1 MRGRVARL
9 GAAGEQ
15 PVTAGPEDG
24 GRLHRGLSA
33 GSSDAG
39 AAIGATVSCDLT
51 DRLAIEGSGAYLDRG
66 PGADAIA
73 VNASL
78 IVNLT
83 PHAEKS
89 VPYIA
94 AGLGIYRASFD
105 LGHSRFFGAPGS
117 SFGLGYG
124 AGVCAPG
131 AGHGMGPGF
140 GGLNGPC
147 QYGQFPGFY
156 RQRLGPLDVT
166 PGLEWGSRHFSDP
179 AFTLGG
185 GLRLNLTPRLA
196 LRPNVRALIVMR
208 DCSRSPGR
216 GRSSRFAW
224 AMPSGR
230 RKRTRRAGRSP
241 RCSSRPIA

>member
-1 MRGRVARL
+1 MFKHIIFTHSVGILVITFAGASLVSAQPASSPSPPDRKTAVAFT
-9 GAAGEQ
+9 G
-15 PVTAGPEDG
+15 
-24 GRLHRGLSA
+24 GLSA

-39 AAIGATVSCDLT
+39 AAIGATVSRDLT

-89 VPYIA
+89 VPYVA

-117 SFGLGYG
+117 SFGPGYG

-156 RQRLGPLDVT
+156 RHRLGPLDVT
-166 PGLEWGSRHFSDP
+166 PGREWGSRHFTDP

-196 LRPNVRALIVMR
+196 LRPDVRALIVMR
-208 DCSRSPGR
+208 DGDTYTV
-216 GRSSRFAW
+216 GVFT
-224 AMPSGR
+224 MNIGYQF
-230 RKRTRRAGRSP
+230 
-241 RCSSRPIA
+241 